1 MQIQLYKSLD
11 APIKANKTLIPL
23 ATLNGTPTT
32 AFSIDA
38 PSFVVSY
45 TSVIPSVNYA
55 YIPDFGKYY
64 FVRPPVLNTDG
75 TAILTMDID
84 VLKTYYSSIMNCDAV
99 VIRSQSQGL
108 NNVPDKQLPI
118 DPNAIDIVSILG
130 TKGFDKL
137 TVMGSVGGGGLPSVQ
152 TVLIT
157 GRGRN

>member
-1 MQIQLYKSLD
+1 MQIQLYKTLD
-11 APIKANKTLIPL
+11 TPIKANKALVPL

-45 TSVIPSVNYA
+45 TSAIPSVNYA
-55 YIPDFGKYY
+55 YIPDFAKYY

-75 TAILTMDID
+75 TAIITMDID

-118 DPNAIDIVSILG
+118 DPNAVDIVS
-130 TKGFDKL
+130 
-137 TVMGSVGGGGLPSVQ
+137 VMGSKGFNNLSVGVGTPSVQ

-157 GRGRN
+157 GRGKN

>member
-1 MQIQLYKSLD
+1 MQIQLFKTLD
-11 APIKANKTLIPL
+11 TPIKANKTLVPL
-23 ATLNGTPTT
+23 ATLTGSPTT
-32 AFSIDA
+32 SFSIDT

-64 FVRPPVLNTDG
+64 FVRPPALNTDG
-75 TAILTMDID
+75 SATLTMDID
-84 VLKTYYSSIMNCDAV
+84 VLKTFYSGIINCDAV

-118 DPNAIDIVSILG
+118 DPNAVDIVS
-130 TKGFDKL
+130 
-137 TVMGSVGGGGLPSVQ
+137 VMGSKGFNNLSVGVNSPSVQ

-157 GRGRN
+157 GRGQN

>member
-1 MQIQLYKSLD
+1 MQIQLYKTLD
-11 APIKANKTLIPL
+11 TPIKANKTLVPL

-45 TSVIPSVNYA
+45 TSVIPYVNYA

-118 DPNAIDIVSILG
+118 DPNAVDIVS
-130 TKGFDKL
+130 
-137 TVMGSVGGGGLPSVQ
+137 VMGSKGFNNLSVGVGTPSVQ

-157 GRGRN
+157 GRGKN

>member
-1 MQIQLYKSLD
+1 MQIQLYKTLD
-11 APIKANKTLIPL
+11 TPIKANKALIPL
-23 ATLNGTPTT
+23 ATLNGAPTA

-38 PSFVVSY
+38 PSFVVTY
-45 TSVIPSVNYA
+45 TSAIPSVNYA

-75 TAILTMDID
+75 TAIITMDID

-118 DPNAIDIVSILG
+118 DPNAVDIVSILA

-137 TVMGSVGGGGLPSVQ
+137 SVGVDAPSVQ

-157 GRGRN
+157 GRGKN

>member
-1 MQIQLYKSLD
+1 MQIQLYKTLD
-11 APIKANKTLIPL
+11 TPIKANKTLVPVV
-23 ATLNGTPTT
+23 TLNGTATT
-32 AFSIDA
+32 AFSIDS

-45 TSVIPSVNYA
+45 TPNIPWVNYA

-75 TAILTMDID
+75 TAILTLDID
-84 VLKTYYSSIMNCDAV
+84 VLKTYYSGIMNCDAV
-99 VIRSQSQGL
+99 VIRSRSQGL

-118 DPNAIDIVSILG
+118 DPNAVDIVSILG

-137 TVMGSVGGGGLPSVQ
+137 TVMGSAGGGGLPSVQ

-157 GRGRN
+157 GRGKN